1 MVVNDTNIVLILKR
15 KEPKNIADHRPINLS
30 NVIYKL
36 VTKTFANRLKLV
48 LPQIIS
54 HQQSAFV
61 LGCLITD
68 NIIIVFELLHTLGK
82 KNNSKKGFIALKLDV
97 SKAYDRV
104 EWSFICKVMERM
116 GFPLRWQR
124 MVYDCILMVKFSFY
138 LNGTVQGRV
147 IPSRGFRQGCSLSP
161 YLFLL
166 YAEAFSS
173 VIQATEDKRLFMGV
187 RCSLQC
193 PRVSHLFFADD
204 SIVFVRE
211 KDSDALAIKKIL
223 DTYEHAFGQ
232 KINFE
237 ESTITFSPNIGEEM
251 REEV

>member
-1 MVVNDTNIVLILKR
+1 
-15 KEPKNIADHRPINLS
+15 
-30 NVIYKL
+30 
-36 VTKTFANRLKLV
+36 
-48 LPQIIS
+48 
-54 HQQSAFV
+54 
-61 LGCLITD
+61 
-68 NIIIVFELLHTLGK
+68 
-82 KNNSKKGFIALKLDV
+82 
-97 SKAYDRV
+97 
-104 EWSFICKVMERM
+104 
-116 GFPLRWQR
+116 

-187 RCSLQC
+187 LCSLQC

-223 DTYEHAFGQ
+223 DTYEHASGQ
-232 KINFE
+232 KINFK
-237 ESTITFSPNIGEEM
+237 ESTITFSPNVGEEM